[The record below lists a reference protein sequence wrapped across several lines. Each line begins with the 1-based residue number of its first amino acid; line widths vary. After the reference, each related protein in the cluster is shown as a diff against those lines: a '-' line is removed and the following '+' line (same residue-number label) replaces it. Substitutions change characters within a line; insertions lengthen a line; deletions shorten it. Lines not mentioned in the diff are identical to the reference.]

1 MAAPGAGATRERTVA
16 GIALKNL
23 VKSFGTYTA
32 VAGISLDIRDGE
44 FLIMVGP
51 SGCGKTTTLNM
62 ISGLET
68 PTSGEI
74 SIGGT
79 VVNDLEPGERGL
91 GMVFQDLALFPHM
104 TVFENI
110 AFGLRV
116 RKLPAAEITK
126 RVVAAA
132 ETMHIKPLLAKL
144 PKQCSGGES
153 QRVALAR
160 TIVTNPAVFLMDEP
174 LSSLDAKLR
183 VDMRT
188 ELKSLH
194 ERLKATFIYVTHDQA
209 EAMTMADRIVVM
221 SRGRIEQLGTPLEI
235 YNQPMTQFVAG
246 FFGTPTMNFIE
257 GVVEIG
263 AAGARFCGA
272 GIELPVSVSGNLS
285 GRSIVLGVRS
295 EHVMIGGADA
305 TAPGTARLLQ
315 PLGDAT
321 LVHFDTG
328 QGTSLVA
335 KVAPSTELA
344 PGVPLKFRFATQ
356 HCHLFDA
363 ASGQRQG

>member
-1 MAAPGAGATRERTVA
+1 VA
-16 GIALKNL
+16 RIQIKDL
-23 VKSFGTYTA
+23 VKTFGAYNA
-32 VAGISLDIRDGE
+32 VSGINMDIRDGE

-68 PTSGEI
+68 PTSGDI
-74 SIGGT
+74 VIGNT

-110 AFGLRV
+110 AFGLR
-116 RKLPAAEITK
+116 IK
-126 RVVAAA
+126 RVPEPEIQQRVAAA
-132 ETMHIKPLLAKL
+132 AEAVHIKPLLPKL
-144 PKQCSGGES
+144 PRQCSGGES

-160 TIVTNPAVFLMDEP
+160 TIVTNPSVFLMDEP

-194 ERLKATFIYVTHDQA
+194 ARLKATFVYVTHDQA

-221 SRGRIEQLGTPLEI
+221 SKGKIEQLGTPLEI
-235 YNQPMTQFVAG
+235 YNRPSTQFVAG
-246 FFGTPTMNFIE
+246 FFGTPTMNFLDGAIE
-257 GVVEIG
+257 GNGTGKRFRAPGIDQPLPDATP
-263 AAGARFCGA
+263 AAAASRK
-272 GIELPVSVSGNLS
+272 IT
-285 GRSIVLGVRS
+285 LGVRA
-295 EHVMIGGADA
+295 EHVLVDQN
-305 TAPGTARLLQ
+305 APHDGTVRITE

-321 LVHFDTG
+321 LVHFDYG
-328 QGTSLVA
+328 QGRTLVA
-335 KVAPSTELA
+335 KVPPTTTLG
-344 PGVPLKFRFATQ
+344 PGAPLKFRFAPES
-356 HCHLFDA
+356 CHLFDA
-363 ASGQRQG
+363 TGGARLH

>member
-1 MAAPGAGATRERTVA
+1 MA

-32 VAGISLDIRDGE
+32 VCGISLDIRDGE

-74 SIGGT
+74 SIGGR
-79 VVNDLEPGERGL
+79 VVNNLEPGERGL

-116 RKLPAAEITK
+116 RKVPAAEVARRTP
-126 RVVAAA
+126 AAA
-132 ETMHIKPLLAKL
+132 ETMHIKPLLTKL
-144 PKQCSGGES
+144 PKQCSGGEKPARRARPHDRDRS
-153 QRVALAR
+153 SRVFNGRAAQ
-160 TIVTNPAVFLMDEP
+160 
-174 LSSLDAKLR
+174 SLDAKLR

-188 ELKSLH
+188 ELKRLH

-221 SRGRIEQLGTPLEI
+221 SRGRIEQLGTPRLRFTI
-235 YNQPMTQFVAG
+235 TRRRNLWPAFS
-246 FFGTPTMNFIE
+246 
-257 GVVEIG
+257 
-263 AAGARFCGA
+263 AR
-272 GIELPVSVSGNLS
+272 
-285 GRSIVLGVRS
+285 
-295 EHVMIGGADA
+295 
-305 TAPGTARLLQ
+305 
-315 PLGDAT
+315 
-321 LVHFDTG
+321 
-328 QGTSLVA
+328 
-335 KVAPSTELA
+335 
-344 PGVPLKFRFATQ
+344 
-356 HCHLFDA
+356 
-363 ASGQRQG
+363 RQ